1 MADRTRD
8 RRYRTPLYPI
18 LHPVEGFQEMRYH
31 KTGSLGISTL
41 FVFLLFFA
49 LFAKEQLFGFA
60 FRVDVNPEDL
70 NLPLLFALSVG
81 LCLLFTAIN
90 WGICTLFDGSG
101 RLKDVWIVVGYS
113 LAPYVACV
121 ILAAVL
127 SQFLTSE
134 EAIFIEALQGFGAL
148 YSGFLLIKGIEAYH
162 EYSFRGS
169 IVSILCTL
177 VGILLT
183 ILLGILLFSIV
194 QQFVAFFVTVYQE
207 LLLRTR

>member
-1 MADRTRD
+1 MAEKTER
-8 RRYRTPLYPI
+8 RRYHTPLYPV
-18 LHPVEGFQEMRYH
+18 LHPIDGFQEMRYQ

-49 LFAKEQLFGFA
+49 LFAKQQLFGFA

-81 LCLLFTAIN
+81 LCLMFTAIN

-101 RLKDVWIVVGYS
+101 RLKEVWVVVGYS

-121 ILAAVL
+121 LLAAVL

-134 EAIFIEALQGFGAL
+134 EAIFIEALQGLGAL

-162 EYSFRGS
+162 EYSFRGAV
-169 IVSILCTL
+169 VSILCTL

-183 ILLGILLFSIV
+183 VLLGILLFSIT
-194 QQFVAFFVTVYQE
+194 QQFVAFLVTIYQE
-207 LLLRTR
+207 MQLRTR